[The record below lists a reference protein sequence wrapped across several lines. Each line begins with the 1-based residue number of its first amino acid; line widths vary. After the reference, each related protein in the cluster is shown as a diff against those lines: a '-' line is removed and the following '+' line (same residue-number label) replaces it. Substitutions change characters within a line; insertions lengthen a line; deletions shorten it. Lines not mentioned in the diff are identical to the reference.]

1 MNLGMKIKPD
11 MGIANIMYIMFLLVV
26 DVFVRT
32 KIFVI
37 QLILILSKLEVL
49 GFFTDALKKEKT
61 ALV

>member
-1 MNLGMKIKPD
+1 

-37 QLILILSKLEVL
+37 QLILILSNLEVL
-49 GFFTDALKKEKT
+49 GFFTDALKKEKN